1 VEDELVQLD
10 VREETGEHVVADQSR
25 PDISQPARVSISA
38 GVDVAGHQVVQH
50 GVPQEL
56 QLLIASSQPVVSIAW
71 VIEGLEEE
79 RLLLERV
86 SGDLLDL
93 VSSQLIPHLV
103 TAECILLSLH
113 DHLFP
118 GLLPLDDLLHPA
130 IVLLKL
136 IPILAMK
143 SRQFSIPKWRR

>member
-1 VEDELVQLD
+1 MEDELVQLD
-10 VREETGEHVVADQSR
+10 VFEETGEYVVADQSR
-25 PDISQPARVSISA
+25 PDISQPARVSISV

-136 IPILAMK
+136 IQILAMK